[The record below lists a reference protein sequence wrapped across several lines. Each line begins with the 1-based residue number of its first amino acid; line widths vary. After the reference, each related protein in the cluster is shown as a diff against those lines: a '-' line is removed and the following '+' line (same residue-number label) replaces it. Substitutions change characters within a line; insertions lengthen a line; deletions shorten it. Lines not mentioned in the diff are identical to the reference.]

1 MLTPLM
7 LTLALLAPPP
17 QDASLRRDL
26 DASLGRDL
34 DAWLR
39 RDLDAVR
46 DLGVI
51 GAVAEVRDGAR
62 HLSARTGVADRAT
75 RRPVPRRPQIRVAS
89 ATKAFTA
96 TVLLQLSAEGR
107 LAVDDSAS
115 RWLPRLDPRIT
126 VRHLLQQTSGLAD
139 DDHPGSVT
147 EEGYLRHRLD
157 TVTPHQVVERARK
170 LFDPGTGWNYANVN
184 SVIAGMI
191 IEKVTGQSWERQVT
205 DRVIVPLGLTSTYA
219 PGPVPYLAGPHLT
232 GYRQFAERGRLVDTT
247 VANQSAH
254 RAAGDLISTPGD
266 LARFFTALVTGKLL
280 RPAQLAEMRKT
291 VPVSPFYQK
300 LLPGM
305 RYGLGLMWFPLTC
318 GNGYWTHWGDA
329 LGYSTR
335 GGVTP
340 DGRRVVMVHT
350 NTNGDA
356 LQARFHRKLHPLVDR
371 ALCGGRS

>member
-1 MLTPLM
+1 MLKPLIF
-7 LTLALLAPPP
+7 TLALLP
-17 QDASLRRDL
+17 QDASLQRDL
-26 DASLGRDL
+26 E
-34 DAWLR
+34 
-39 RDLDAVR
+39 AVR
-46 DLGVI
+46 DMGVI
-51 GAVAEVRDGAR
+51 GAVAEVHDGTR

-75 RRPVPRRPQIRVAS
+75 RRPVPLRPQIRIAS

-96 TVLLQLSAEGR
+96 AVVLQLTGEGR
-107 LAVDDSAS
+107 LRLDDSVS
-115 RWLPRLDPRIT
+115 RWLPRLDARIT
-126 VRHLLQQTSGLAD
+126 VRHLLQQTSGLSNPAD
-139 DDHPGSVT
+139 ADNPGSAS

-157 TVTPHQVVERARK
+157 TVPPHQVVERALK
-170 LFDPGTGWNYANVN
+170 QPLMFAPGTGWNYANVN

-191 IEKVTGQSWERQVT
+191 IERVTGQSWERQVT

-219 PGPVPYLAGPHLT
+219 PGPGPYLAGPHLT
-232 GYRQFAERGRLVDTT
+232 GYRQFAEGGRLVDTT
-247 VANQSAH
+247 VANQSAD
-254 RAAGDLISTPGD
+254 RAAGDLISTPAD
-266 LARFFTALVTGKLL
+266 LARFFTALVGGKLL

-305 RYGLGLMWFPLTC
+305 RYGLGLIWFPLTC

-340 DGRRVVMVHT
+340 DGRRVVIVHT

-356 LQARFHRKLHPLVDR
+356 LQARFHQKLHPLVDH
-371 ALCGGRS
+371 ALCRGLT